1 MLHFNDGLERM
12 EAAARH
18 FTKYT
23 IKCTFNDDLK
33 LRMQNDSLLKTLNT
47 VVCLPRS
54 MDECEA
60 LCTRLVIMVNG
71 RFKCVGSLQ
80 HLKNKF
86 GKDYL
91 LTMQVSRLASG
102 ALLNEAPLKGFLRD
116 RFPRC
121 VEISSYQGQLK
132 YTIPEGS
139 VTWAVLFSALEE
151 AKSACVYNLEDYS
164 FCQTTLEQI
173 FINFAVDSNTQE

>member
-1 MLHFNDGLERM
+1 MRRLLATIND
-12 EAAARH
+12 
-18 FTKYT
+18 
-23 IKCTFNDDLK
+23 
-33 LRMQNDSLLKTLNT
+33 
-47 VVCLPRS
+47 VVCLSCS

-91 LTMQVSRLASG
+91 LTMQVSRRENG
-102 ALLNEAPLKGFLRD
+102 ALLDAEPLKEFLRD
-116 RFPRC
+116 RFPLC
-121 VEISSYQGQLK
+121 VEITSYQGQLK

-173 FINFAVDSNTQE
+173 FINFAADSNTQE